1 MYSANKSWNMYHM
14 DKIVCNQ
21 MVLYCHLQ
29 DDNESGTGVGGL
41 KPAVFI
47 D

>member
-21 MVLYCHLQ
+21 MALYCHLQ